1 MEVKNLKITKVLEK
15 ITGKKKDGSGD
26 WVKLSFVGET
36 DEQYNNVY
44 CFELFGDEKVGNF
57 EKYNKVGSVVD
68 VEFNVSTNEWQG
80 KYYTSLQ
87 AWKVFKASSLE
98 EASKVIDKVLEPAD
112 LNAEDENDLP
122 F

>member
-1 MEVKNLKITKVLEK
+1 MEVKSLKITKVLEK

-26 WVKLSFVGET
+26 WVKLSFVGKT

-44 CFELFGDEKVGNF
+44 CFELFGNEKVDNF
-57 EKYNKVGSVVD
+57 EKYNNVGSVVD
-68 VEFNVSTNEWQG
+68 VEFNVSTNEWKD

-87 AWKVFKASSLE
+87 AWKVSKSSSLE
-98 EASKVIDKVLEPAD
+98 DAAKVIDKTFKPAD
-112 LNAEDENDLP
+112 LNAEEEDDLP